1 MGYTDA
7 DTCAVDIAADSLGV
21 VVDLDPWQLSGT
33 SVYVGNH
40 GYTGHEFLP
49 GFGLINCNARLYDPA
64 LGRFLMPDPLIQDP
78 ASTQNFNRY
87 SYCLNNPL
95 KYTDESGEYALVDD
109 AFAGLIGGI
118 LNWVSNG
125 HAFTRQG
132 LTYFVVGFGGGVASL
147 YVSPVA
153 GAAAVSAANSV
164 VKQGFDESGNQW
176 NGKNINPFTVAYD
189 GIIGAVTS
197 WLGGAL
203 TSQVSSWIG
212 NFTDLIPGKAVAQML
227 NRSLSSGVVA
237 LGTNAISAYGVSRE
251 GDLEYWEAF
260 SAGMDNV
267 WQAMAIGALTGT
279 AEGIRQARELGENP
293 WSSRIEID
301 GTDIEVS
308 AQDLGVQ
315 QTVDRIMRGQPDP
328 YKNDGIIH
336 ENRYNILPKEQY
348 GYYREY
354 VHRIPGSN
362 MYRPGT
368 HRVIVGGNY
377 EVFYYSPD
385 HYKTY
390 IKFKL

>member
-1 MGYTDA
+1 M
-7 DTCAVDIAADSLGV
+7 
-21 VVDLDPWQLSGT
+21 
-33 SVYVGNH
+33 
-40 GYTGHEFLP
+40 
-49 GFGLINCNARLYDPA
+49 
-64 LGRFLMPDPLIQDP
+64 
-78 ASTQNFNRY
+78 
-87 SYCLNNPL
+87 
-95 KYTDESGEYALVDD
+95 KYTDESGKYAFFDD
-109 AFAGLIGGI
+109 VLAGLIGGV

-279 AEGIRQARELGENP
+279 AEGIKQAREVGENP
-293 WSSRIEID
+293 WSGKTMHEDCYNSSSYTYIPSDDPMIVTPQ
-301 GTDIEVS
+301 GVVLPPGVS
-308 AQDLGVQ
+308 IPAEYLQN
-315 QTVDRIMRGQPDP
+315 PA
-328 YKNDGIIH
+328 
-336 ENRYNILPKEQY
+336 RYGSY
-348 GYYREY
+348 GYYDSQ
-354 VHRIPGSN
+354 G
-362 MYRPGT
+362 
-368 HRVIVGGNY
+368 
-377 EVFYYSPD
+377 
-385 HYKTY
+385 
-390 IKFKL
+390 KFIE

>member
-153 GAAAVSAANSV
+153 GAAAVS
-164 VKQGFDESGNQW
+164 FDESGNQW

-279 AEGIRQARELGENP
+279 AEGDLEYWEAFSAGMDNVWQAMAIGALTGTAEGIKQAREVGENP
-293 WSSRIEID
+293 WS
-301 GTDIEVS
+301 GKV
-308 AQDLGVQ
+308 
-315 QTVDRIMRGQPDP
+315 
-328 YKNDGIIH
+328 
-336 ENRYNILPKEQY
+336 
-348 GYYREY
+348 
-354 VHRIPGSN
+354 
-362 MYRPGT
+362 
-368 HRVIVGGNY
+368 
-377 EVFYYSPD
+377 YSV
-385 HYKTY
+385 
-390 IKFKL
+390 